1 MNVVLTPAL
10 KKFVEDEVRSGTY
23 LSAADVIREGLRELK
38 RKRLP
43 KQPRN
48 RAELVEL
55 LSERAAGMDRGKKE
69 SGATLFRFLR
79 HRAERDRRR
88 A

>member
-69 SGATLFRFLR
+69 SGATLFRSLR